1 MERIELKIYI
11 RLEDISFK
19 KNEYKEIMGDKM
31 KITLKKNKIS
41 REKIKEKNTI
51 KSLDYKTLLEK
62 IIINDIIYEL
72 SDLKGKKLTYVEKLG
87 VSILFKSKINESKE
101 FMEALK
107 DNNLKNLK
115 DILRSKNLNFKN
127 KNPKIFIKAILSLIQ
142 DVGVN
147 NMEKVILKNF

>member
-1 MERIELKIYI
+1 
-11 RLEDISFK
+11 
-19 KNEYKEIMGDKM
+19 
-31 KITLKKNKIS
+31 
-41 REKIKEKNTI
+41 
-51 KSLDYKTLLEK
+51 
-62 IIINDIIYEL
+62 
-72 SDLKGKKLTYVEKLG
+72 
-87 VSILFKSKINESKE
+87 
-101 FMEALK
+101 MEALK